1 MVTQLVRKQQRIIKR
16 WLKKHQPLLAVFALV
31 SIVGIVSYT
40 GYMQNKQLVID
51 QATYQP
57 LLQLIARAESNGNYN
72 AYFGNAANTTT
83 LFTQMS
89 IAEVMN
95 WQAGYIQQGSASSA
109 VGRYQIM
116 DTTLAGLVQKLG
128 LDTSQKFNEPL
139 QDKLAIALLH
149 KRGVEQYVS
158 KEITQDQF
166 AANLAMEWAAL
177 PRITGPNPND
187 SYYASDGLNK
197 SRVTVEEVRK
207 AIDPIQP
214 SKRLVP

>member
-1 MVTQLVRKQQRIIKR
+1 MIVRFIRKQKKSITR
-16 WLKKHQPLLAVFALV
+16 WLKKRQPLLAVLALV

-40 GYMQNKQLVID
+40 GYVQNKQLVID
-51 QATYQP
+51 PATYQP

-95 WQAGYIQQGSASSA
+95 WQARYIQQGSASSA

-128 LDTSQKFNEPL
+128 IDTNQKFNEPM
-139 QDKLAIALLH
+139 QDKLAVALLH
-149 KRGVEQYVS
+149 KRGVEQYVT

-177 PRITGPNPND
+177 PRVTGPNPND

-197 SRVTVEEVRK
+197 SRVSVGEIKK
-207 AIDPIQP
+207 AIEPIQA
-214 SKRLVP
+214 SKRLLP